1 MAKNEAV
8 TGPGSEDEEA
18 FRLSMKRMREERGWT
33 QAELAKRMTDS
44 GWSGMYQMTIGRME
58 KGVRPIRIGEARGL
72 AKVFGVT
79 VGMMI
84 APPESSKPV
93 EALKNTVLKLDD
105 LVPRMSDDIDEHFFF
120 SKVLLP
126 GEIAA
131 VEECGYQEWADEDL
145 KVSIEGFLK
154 RARRRR
160 EETLRDIEDAVME
173 KKNAEYEHTRAG
185 LARAM
190 RDLES
195 DDGVDS

>member
-1 MAKNEAV
+1 M
-8 TGPGSEDEEA
+8 G
-18 FRLSMKRMREERGWT
+18 EERGWT

-105 LVPRMSDDIDEHFFF
+105 LVPRRSYATDERLFCQ
-120 SKVLLP
+120 K
-126 GEIAA
+126 GR
-131 VEECGYQEWADEDL
+131 Q
-145 KVSIEGFLK
+145 
-154 RARRRR
+154 
-160 EETLRDIEDAVME
+160 
-173 KKNAEYEHTRAG
+173 
-185 LARAM
+185 
-190 RDLES
+190 
-195 DDGVDS
+195 